1 MLHNK
6 VFFAWS
12 TNDSCE
18 VDRSIIENALNV
30 DPSIKTRKQKLCKMS
45 NNKAEGAKAKV
56 KRLLSARVIREVVYP
71 EWLANIVMVEKS
83 NSKWRMC
90 IDFTDINKACQ
101 KDEFPLP
108 RIDSIGHSFLFLK
121 DIKKAT
127 QVIKLIASLFNQL
140 FFED

>member
-1 MLHNK
+1 LLHNK

-12 TNDSCE
+12 TNYSCE

-30 DPSIKTRKQKLCKMS
+30 DPSIKTIKQKLCKMS
-45 NNKAEGAKAKV
+45 NDKAEGAKAKV
-56 KRLLSARVIREVVYP
+56 KRLLSARVIREVAYP

-90 IDFTDINKACQ
+90 IDFTDTNKACQ

-108 RIDSIGHSFLFLK
+108 RIDSIGHSFLFPK

-127 QVIKLIASLFNQL
+127 QVIKLIASLFN
-140 FFED
+140 

>member
-1 MLHNK
+1 LLHNK

-30 DPSIKTRKQKLCKMS
+30 DPSIKTIKQKLCKMS
-45 NNKAEGAKAKV
+45 NDKAEGAKAKV
-56 KRLLSARVIREVVYP
+56 KRLLSARVIREVAYP

-90 IDFTDINKACQ
+90 IDFTDTNKACQ

-108 RIDSIGHSFLFLK
+108 RIDSIGHTFLFPK

-127 QVIKLIASLFNQL
+127 QVIKLIASLFN
-140 FFED
+140 

>member
-1 MLHNK
+1 LLHNK

-90 IDFTDINKACQ
+90 IDFTDTNKACQ

>member
-1 MLHNK
+1 LLHNK